1 MVHASSGKGSTAL
14 ELVKSRLQNSSH
26 FSAAHIANLQ
36 LVAKEL
42 SEAVR
47 NLEKQKQAREAEAR
61 EREEKILEEQRK
73 QAEKEEKERELLVRK
88 QKQIKEKQDK
98 RGPAIIST
106 AANTSSSG
114 TASPTIPYSS
124 VSGPTSTTP
133 EDHKAAATAAAA
145 AAAADTAAG
154 RKRKKKGKKEEEDV
168 VPSTGRVGLSEAAV
182 VDVASRDELVHHLL
196 AMGFS
201 EPDCLAAIALYGKDM
216 DRALSWLCERPPSD
230 SVSTSNTD
238 TAALLASTNPSF
250 HTHSASSTHKTLAQS
265 MQTVKKEADIVAS
278 AAGQS
283 QSSLSTANMSAE
295 QLARVQKEKEE
306 LRRINRAWNQKAED
320 EKRKAEAERKL
331 KEAER
336 HHELL
341 FQQQLLIQ
349 QKHQQQLQEQQQLL
363 QQQQMQ
369 QMLAQH
375 QRQMLASRSMGGSGN
390 YNDNRLNNNLHNNN
404 QSFQSR
410 QHQQQSMMGNDHRD
424 FGGSS
429 MGRMDTNHNH
439 NHRDSS
445 HNFGLGSTLLQ
456 QSQSSASPMN
466 GPMSSGS
473 MSFFIAQLCL
483 LIYNILILSFY
494 PLTSSIFFIL
504 FGMMIRGCWFTVV
517 VSRWFGFRFIARKQ
531 SFHEFL

>member
-36 LVAKEL
+36 LVAKEI

-47 NLEKQKQAREAEAR
+47 GLEKQKQAREAEAR

-88 QKQIKEKQDK
+88 QKLIKEKQDK
-98 RGPAIIST
+98 RGSTIVST
-106 AANTSSSG
+106 AANSSSSG
-114 TASPTIPYSS
+114 TTSPTIPYSS
-124 VSGPTSTTP
+124 IPGPNSSTP
-133 EDHKAAATAAAA
+133 EDPKAAALAAA
-145 AAAADTAAG
+145 AAAADTASG
-154 RKRKKKGKKEEEDV
+154 RKRKKKGKKEEEEIA
-168 VPSTGRVGLSEAAV
+168 PNSGRVGLSEAAV

-216 DRALSWLCERPPSD
+216 DRALSWLCERPPSN

-238 TAALLASTNPSF
+238 TAALLASTNPSS
-250 HTHSASSTHKTLAQS
+250 HSHSASSTHKSLAHSMHTVKRDPDVVAAAVAQS
-265 MQTVKKEADIVAS
+265 Q
-278 AAGQS
+278 
-283 QSSLSTANMSAE
+283 QSSLHNAISMSAE

-336 HHELL
+336 HHEML

-363 QQQQMQ
+363 QQQQMH

-375 QRQMLASRSMGGSGN
+375 QRKLLASRSLGSGN
-390 YNDNRLNNNLHNNN
+390 YNALNDNRLHNNLHNN
-404 QSFQSR
+404 QSSYQSR
-410 QHQQQSMMGNDHRD
+410 QHQQQPLMGSDHRD
-424 FGGSS
+424 FGG
-429 MGRMDTNHNH
+429 MGRLDPNSN
-439 NHRDSS
+439 NRDSS
-445 HNFGLGSTLLQ
+445 HSFGLGGSSLLRP
-456 QSQSSASPMN
+456 SQSSAMSASPMN
-466 GPMSSGS
+466 GPLSSGS
-473 MSFFIAQLCL
+473 ALTTSFSI
-483 LIYNILILSFY
+483 
-494 PLTSSIFFIL
+494 SS
-504 FGMMIRGCWFTVV
+504 
-517 VSRWFGFRFIARKQ
+517 S
-531 SFHEFL
+531 

>member
-26 FSAAHIANLQ
+26 FSAAHISNLQ
-36 LVAKEL
+36 LVAKEI

-98 RGPAIIST
+98 RGPTIIST
-106 AANTSSSG
+106 AANSSSSG
-114 TASPTIPYSS
+114 TTSPTIPYSS
-124 VSGPTSTTP
+124 VPAPTSSTP
-133 EDHKAAATAAAA
+133 EDKAAATAAAA

-154 RKRKKKGKKEEEDV
+154 RKRKKKGKKEEEDIA
-168 VPSTGRVGLSEAAV
+168 PSTGRVGLSEAAV

-216 DRALSWLCERPPSD
+216 DRALSWLCERPPSN
-230 SVSTSNTD
+230 SVPTSNTD
-238 TAALLASTNPSF
+238 TAALLASTNP
-250 HTHSASSTHKTLAQS
+250 HSASSTHKTLAQS
-265 MQTVKKEADIVAS
+265 MHAVKKEAEVA
-278 AAGQS
+278 AAAVAQS
-283 QSSLSTANMSAE
+283 QQSTLPTATMSAE

-375 QRQMLASRSMGGSGN
+375 QRQMLASRSLGSGN
-390 YNDNRLNNNLHNNN
+390 YNALNDGRLNNNLNNNNNN
-404 QSFQSR
+404 QSSFQPR
-410 QHQQQSMMGNDHRD
+410 QHQQQQMMGGDHRD
-424 FGGSS
+424 FGGSP
-429 MGRMDTNHNH
+429 MGRLDTNN
-439 NHRDSS
+439 NNINRDGS

-456 QSQSSASPMN
+456 QSQSSAL
-466 GPMSSGS
+466 SSGTAS
-473 MSFFIAQLCL
+473 SSFSYFFFVS
-483 LIYNILILSFY
+483 LSV
-494 PLTSSIFFIL
+494 PSLSSTPSIFSL
-504 FGMMIRGCWFTVV
+504 Y
-517 VSRWFGFRFIARKQ
+517 
-531 SFHEFL
+531 H